1 MRNCRLQS
9 LLAFRFV
16 VTPTD
21 LAPVFDAMLDK
32 ALRLGA
38 ATFGTL
44 LIRDGELFKGAATR
58 NPPPQLQEFVQEP
71 FKNRAPAALCTS
83 RSGRRR
89 GAHFGFALRIRARQ
103 TMTAIEPRGSQAEQI
118 GNASF
123 LPFCDS
129 PPISAERLKS
139 THLRRS

>member
-1 MRNCRLQS
+1 MRNCRLLS

-44 LIRDGELFKGAATR
+44 LIRDGE
-58 NPPPQLQEFVQEP
+58 P
-71 FKNRAPAALCTS
+71 FKIAVRANVANDGFHPLAHLWAGV
-83 RSGRRR
+83 RQGPKWGRFR
-89 GAHFGFALRIRARQ
+89 
-103 TMTAIEPRGSQAEQI
+103 
-118 GNASF
+118 
-123 LPFCDS
+123 
-129 PPISAERLKS
+129 
-139 THLRRS
+139 

>member
-21 LAPVFDAMLDK
+21 RAPVFDAMLDK

-58 NPPPQLQEFVQEP
+58 NPPSQLQEFVQEP
-71 FKNRAPAALCTS
+71 FKNRAPAAFCTS
-83 RSGRRR
+83 CSGRRR
-89 GAHFGFALRIRARQ
+89 GAHFGFAR
-103 TMTAIEPRGSQAEQI
+103 
-118 GNASF
+118 
-123 LPFCDS
+123 
-129 PPISAERLKS
+129 
-139 THLRRS
+139 

>member
-21 LAPVFDAMLDK
+21 RAPVFDAMLDK

-71 FKNRAPAALCTS
+71 FKNRALFVRAT
-83 RSGRRR
+83 R
-89 GAHFGFALRIRARQ
+89 GDVVEHILDLRAENTRATDNDRY
-103 TMTAIEPRGSQAEQI
+103 
-118 GNASF
+118 
-123 LPFCDS
+123 
-129 PPISAERLKS
+129 
-139 THLRRS
+139 